1 MYTLCTL
8 FVRKE
13 AIIKRE
19 GLKAPLSKKSLFVWV
34 FLFPEVALEET
45 GESFFMPGLNRVQFH
60 RQGFAN
66 MLQHIGPAG
75 PESKIVVPCLR

>member
-1 MYTLCTL
+1 MG
-8 FVRKE
+8 KE
-13 AIIKRE
+13 AKERE
-19 GLKAPLSKKSLFVWV
+19 KGLKPLSPKKSLLVWV

-45 GESFFMPGLNRVQFH
+45 CESFFMPGLNRVQFH